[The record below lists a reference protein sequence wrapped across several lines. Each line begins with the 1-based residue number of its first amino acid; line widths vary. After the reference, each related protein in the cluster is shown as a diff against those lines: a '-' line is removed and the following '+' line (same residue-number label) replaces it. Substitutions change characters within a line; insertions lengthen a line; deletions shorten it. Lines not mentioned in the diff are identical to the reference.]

1 MRTDEFDFPLPEQL
15 IAQHPPTR
23 RGASRLLYAHDGI
36 LEDNQFSDLLQMVKP
51 GDVLV
56 LNDTRVIKARLFGI
70 KRSGGKIEVLVERV
84 LNDHEVLAQV
94 RASKSPV
101 AGSYLLLATEGSP
114 RSGGDTPGVPHRSK
128 QQAQSAT
135 KFSGEDPRQL
145 AGTGLSVE
153 VLGREG
159 EFFH

>member
-84 LNDHEVLAQV
+84 LNEHEVLAQV
-94 RASKSPV
+94 RSSHSPR
-101 AGSYLLLATEGSP
+101 AGSYLLLSTEWSSQ
-114 RSGGDTPGVPHRSK
+114 SGVDTPGVPH
-128 QQAQSAT
+128 
-135 KFSGEDPRQL
+135 

-159 EFFH
+159 EFFHLRFCSDEPV

>member
-84 LNDHEVLAQV
+84 LNGHEVLAQV
-94 RASKSPV
+94 RSSHSPR
-101 AGSYLLLATEGSP
+101 AGSFL
-114 RSGGDTPGVPHRSK
+114 
-128 QQAQSAT
+128 
-135 KFSGEDPRQL
+135 F
-145 AGTGLSVE
+145 LSDALNVE

-159 EFFH
+159 EF